1 MATNIKSTQLDF
13 ATIKTSLKTHLSQ
26 QTEFADYNFEASGLS
41 NILDVLAHNTHFN
54 GLVANFALNESF
66 LNTAQLRSSVVS
78 HAETLGY
85 NPKSITSATAHV
97 ALSTTIT
104 AVGRPATITLPKY
117 STFTTSVDDISYTFY
132 TLEAHTATDDGTG
145 NYSFLSALGTTAI
158 PLVEGTL
165 KTKTFYVGSATDRQ
179 IYVIPETSI
188 DTKTVAINV
197 FTSSASSDFIVYS
210 ELHKAIT
217 VDTSSRLFQLRESP
231 NAFYELSFS
240 DGITTGLAPVAGNK
254 IVVSYLSS
262 KGALSNG
269 GATYTPTNTITVDG
283 TAYTIVS
290 TTSTVASGG
299 ADKETIESI
308 RSNAPIAFS
317 AQNRL
322 VTADDYKALILSK
335 YPAVSDC
342 IAWGGEDNLPTP
354 EYGKVFV
361 SLKFPDTTSAAS
373 KVATQ
378 DEIITNLIKP
388 LAIMTIDT
396 KFVDPVITFLE
407 TSTLFNFN
415 PNKTNVTL
423 KSAETNVATIVSNY
437 FTTNLNAFGKTFRRS
452 NLLTEIDN
460 IGDSILNSKI
470 DLKLQRRF
478 VPTLATSK
486 AYDVTFPVQ
495 LAVPDDVHYIVSSN
509 TFTFNSKL
517 CTIRNLLSS
526 TQLQVV
532 DADGGIQISN
542 VGTYNATTGV
552 ISITGFAPVS
562 ISGGVDYIRISVTPA
577 NQGTVTPLRNY
588 VLNIDTTRSFTAGTV
603 DYGKTQVAL

>member
-13 ATIKTSLKTHLSQ
+13 ATIKTSLKTYLSQ

-240 DGITTGLAPVAGNK
+240 DGITTG
-254 IVVSYLSS
+254 
-262 KGALSNG
+262 
-269 GATYTPTNTITVDG
+269 ATYTPTNTITVDG

-322 VTADDYKALILSK
+322 VTADDYKSLILSK

-373 KVATQ
+373 KVTTQ

-470 DLKLQRRF
+470 DVKLQRRF

-486 AYDVTFPVQ
+486 AYNVTFPVQ
-495 LAVPDDVHYIVSSN
+495 LAVPDDVHYTVSSN

-532 DADGGIQISN
+532 DVDGGIQISN

-552 ISITGFAPVS
+552 VAITGFAPVS

-577 NQGTVTPLRNY
+577 NQGTVIPLRNY